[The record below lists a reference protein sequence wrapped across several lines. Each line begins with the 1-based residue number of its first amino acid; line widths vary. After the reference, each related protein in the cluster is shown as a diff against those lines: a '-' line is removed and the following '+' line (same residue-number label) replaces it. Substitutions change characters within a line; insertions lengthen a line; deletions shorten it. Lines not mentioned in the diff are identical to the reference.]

1 MEDDNSMCVK
11 LALDRIHA
19 EHLALAH
26 ALDWPKVD
34 QLADLVKASRRVFT
48 LGRGRSGL
56 VMAMFA
62 MRLMHLG
69 KLAHVVGEATT
80 PAASA
85 GDLLIVASASGE
97 TESVCRLTETA
108 RDIGVSCVG
117 FSTRA
122 DSLLARTLECCAV
135 IPAGDK
141 RKIDNSTRQFAGTL
155 FEQAVLLITDAIV
168 LRLADQSASWTTM
181 SRNHANIE

>member
-1 MEDDNSMCVK
+1 MKNDESMCVK
-11 LALDRIHA
+11 SALDRIHA
-19 EHLALAH
+19 EHLALAD
-26 ALDWPKVD
+26 AMDWLKVD
-34 QLADLVKASRRVFT
+34 QLADCVRTSRRVFT

-69 KLAHVVGEATT
+69 KLAHVVGEATA

-85 GDLLIVASASGE
+85 GDLLVVASASGE

-122 DSLLARTLECCAV
+122 DSLLARTVACCAV

-141 RKIDNSTRQFAGTL
+141 RKTDNSTQQFAGTL